1 MLFVFL
7 IMSESALVSKQLEQ
21 KLIIVLEQKEENFQE
36 YERSKENMRISCQH
50 VRYDEGNPFP
60 FCLDSNR
67 DDETIMKHN
76 QLRQKMIQCRF
87 DDEIYD
93 LEILKLKDKIAE
105 AKINEIQ
112 DINEL

>member
-1 MLFVFL
+1 
-7 IMSESALVSKQLEQ
+7 MSESVLVSKQLEQ
-21 KLIIVLEQKEENFQE
+21 KLIRVLEQKEENEIE
-36 YERSKENMRISCQH
+36 YERTLEGFKISCGYAL
-50 VRYDEGNPFP
+50 RYWENNPIP
-60 FCLDSNR
+60 YCPDSNK
-67 DDETIMKHN
+67 DDEKIKSR
-76 QLRQKMIQCRF
+76 LIQCRF